1 MDEQLRNQIVQ
12 RFQAKTPQRQIARDL
27 GVARTTVQRVLQR
40 FEQQRA
46 GHAPAAALPEP
57 TLRPSSLAAHDA
69 FITQLLER
77 YPNMTAVRVHEELRA
92 RGFGGRYT
100 IVRQRVQQLRPQPT
114 RVPVVR
120 FATSPGHQAQ
130 MDYSTYDLDFSA
142 AGRRRVYLFSYVL
155 SYSRRA
161 YMRFVECQDFATT
174 LREHVRAF
182 AYLQGVA
189 AVCLYDNMKVVV
201 LRHDEDGPLYNP
213 RFLAF
218 ATHYG
223 FQPWACLPRRP
234 RTKGRVE
241 RKFDFVEKNL
251 LNGRTFRDLAHL
263 NEVTAWWL
271 TQVADVQVHRETKQ
285 RPLDRYAEERAQL
298 VPLPAHAYD
307 TASVVY
313 RIVDV
318 EGCVC
323 YQQNHYSVPW
333 RYIGQALPL
342 RLAETEVI
350 IYSPAV
356 VEIARHRLFGR
367 GVSQQ
372 QSLDRAH
379 RPYDNAAEQLTLLRE
394 RFGELGASARR
405 FLDGLLREQRCGK
418 NQARRVLALLS
429 TYSRKDLFAALDR
442 AVRFG
447 AYSAQAIERILAAQ
461 AKPKSVLQA
470 LADEAPE
477 ALRRQLEPLAG
488 EPVSPRRTAEYQ
500 QLGEERNDHGPTHD
514 SKEPSAEQRR
524 AQPDESAG
532 PT

>member
-1 MDEQLRNQIVQ
+1 MSE
-12 RFQAKTPQRQIARDL
+12 
-27 GVARTTVQRVLQR
+27 
-40 FEQQRA
+40 
-46 GHAPAAALPEP
+46 
-57 TLRPSSLAAHDA
+57 HDA

-100 IVRQRVQQLRPQPT
+100 IVRQRVRQLRPQP
-114 RVPVVR
+114 VHPPVVR
-120 FATSPGHQAQ
+120 FATSVGQQAQ
-130 MDYSTYDLDFSA
+130 MDYSTYDIDFSVE
-142 AGRRRVYLFSYVL
+142 GRRRVYLFSYVL

-161 YMRFVECQDFATT
+161 YMRFVETQDFATT

-182 AYLQGVA
+182 EYLQGVA

-201 LRHDEDGPLYNP
+201 LKHDEDGPLYNP

-223 FQPWACLPRRP
+223 FKPWACLPRRAQ
-234 RTKGRVE
+234 TKGRVE
-241 RKFDFVEKNL
+241 RKFDFVAKNL

-263 NEVTAWWL
+263 NEVTARWL
-271 TQVADVQVHRETKQ
+271 TEVADVQVHRETKQ
-285 RPLDRYAEERAQL
+285 RPIDRYAEERTHL
-298 VPLPAHAYD
+298 VPLPRQAYD
-307 TASVVY
+307 TAQVVY

-318 EGCVC
+318 EGFVR

-342 RLAETEVI
+342 RISEAEVI

-367 GVSQQ
+367 GVNQQ
-372 QSLDRAH
+372 RSLDRAH

-394 RFGELGASARR
+394 RFGELGVSARR
-405 FLDGLLREQRCGK
+405 FLDGLLRDQRCGK

-429 TYSRKDLFAALDR
+429 TYSRKDLLAALDR

-447 AYSAQAIERILAAQ
+447 AYSAQAVERILAAQ

-470 LADEAPE
+470 LVDEAPE
-477 ALRRQLEPLAG
+477 AMRRQLEPLVG
-488 EPVSPRRTAEYQ
+488 DPVSPRSTAEYQ
-500 QLGEERNDHGPTHD
+500 QLSEEPDDHGPAHKD
-514 SKEPSAEQRR
+514 QA
-524 AQPDESAG
+524 
-532 PT
+532 